1 LRSLILSG
9 IGEAA
14 DQGDRQVR
22 ILGRAVEHELVV
34 DLVVRRMIAAFL
46 EAFLSGPY
54 HAPEDEPGPRLM
66 LDGAAEDAN
75 LLVAL
80 GRRLA
85 DPGLYRRPGRRQ
97 P

>member
-1 LRSLILSG
+1 
-9 IGEAA
+9 
-14 DQGDRQVR
+14 VM
-22 ILGRAVEHELVV
+22 LGGAFSNLVA
-34 DLVVRRMIAAFL
+34 LNAFL
-46 EAFLSGPY
+46 QGAYHGPD
-54 HAPEDEPGPRLM
+54 DEVGPNLV

-85 DPGLYRRPGRRQ
+85 DPAIYRRPAAT